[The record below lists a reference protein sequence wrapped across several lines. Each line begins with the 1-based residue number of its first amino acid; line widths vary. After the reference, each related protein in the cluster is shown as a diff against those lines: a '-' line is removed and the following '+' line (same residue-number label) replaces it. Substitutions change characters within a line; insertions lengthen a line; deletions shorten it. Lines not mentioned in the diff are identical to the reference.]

1 MEDLEIQYKLI
12 KMMVGEDKMKITIN
26 LISKQLVQEV
36 VGDQIQ

>member
-1 MEDLEIQYKLI
+1 MEDLEIQCKLI

>member
-1 MEDLEIQYKLI
+1 MEDLEIQCKPI
-12 KMMVGEDKMKITIN
+12 KIMVGEDKMIIIIK